1 MSLNNVD
8 ILFIIAV
15 SLLAIGA
22 AWGWKSGLIEGIV
35 RIISSILGLC
45 VLLVAAQ
52 GIYGFVKGGL
62 ASAAVSVVVLAV
74 IGSVHRFVKFITET
88 FKLVRWVPFGRF
100 ADRLLGAVLG
110 VAEALCIIWVAF
122 ILIGGF
128 DMFSLQKWLM
138 ENVAQS
144 RFLQL
149 LYDVNYLTLLLQ
161 RLAEWVNASFS
172 LLQ

>member
-1 MSLNNVD
+1 MSLNDVN

-15 SLLAIGA
+15 ALFAICA
-22 AWGWKSGLIEGIV
+22 ARGWKSGLIEGIV
-35 RIISSILGLC
+35 RIVSSILGLC

-52 GIYGFVKGGL
+52 GIYGFMKGGI
-62 ASAAVSVVVLAV
+62 ASAAVAVAVLAV

-88 FKLVRWVPFGRF
+88 FKLVRWVPFGKF
-100 ADRLLGAVLG
+100 ADRLLGVVLG

-128 DMFSLQKWLM
+128 DMFGLQGWLM
-138 ENVAQS
+138 GNIGKS
-144 RFLQL
+144 RFLQM

-161 RLAEWVNASFS
+161 RLVEWVYGNAE
-172 LLQ
+172 

>member
-1 MSLNNVD
+1 MDIN

-15 SLLAIGA
+15 ALLAIGA

-52 GIYGFVKGGL
+52 GIYGFMKGGI
-62 ASAAVSVVVLAV
+62 ASAAVTVAALAV
-74 IGSVHRFVKFITET
+74 IGSVHRFVRFITDT

-100 ADRLLGAVLG
+100 ADRLLGSALG
-110 VAEALCIIWVAF
+110 AAEALCVIWVAF

-128 DMFSLQKWLM
+128 DVFGLKDWLM
-138 ENVAQS
+138 GNIGKS
-144 RFLQL
+144 MFLQMM
-149 LYDVNYLTLLLQ
+149 YDMNYLTLLLQ
-161 RLAEWVNASFS
+161 RLAEWVYGGN
-172 LLQ
+172 